1 MEKLIAKAETMT
13 TEQVKES
20 IAKLWDDFQDGSDI
34 VIDVLFS
41 VLMNRL
47 SESEFVEFC
56 DEYDC

>member
-1 MEKLIAKAETMT
+1 MEKLIVKVETMT

-20 IAKLWDDFQDGSDI
+20 IGKLWDDFQDGSDI
-34 VIDVLFS
+34 VIDALFS

-47 SESEFVEFC
+47 PKAEFVEFC